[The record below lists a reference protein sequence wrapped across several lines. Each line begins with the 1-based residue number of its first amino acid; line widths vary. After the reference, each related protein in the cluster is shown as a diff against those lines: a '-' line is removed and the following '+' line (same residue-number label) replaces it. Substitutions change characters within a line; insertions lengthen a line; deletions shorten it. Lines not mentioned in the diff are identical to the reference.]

1 MSTTV
6 TTPTIPA
13 AITAM
18 AIEPDRKLATIVKI
32 SNIEQIPNATSIE
45 YVSFYDIGWQVVV
58 KKDENLKIGDLAIYF
73 SIGSVL
79 EKDNKNTAFLEGKQL
94 KTRRMLGYLSQGL
107 LGPLTWLV
115 DYGVTDLSTLTE
127 GMDVTEIMRVKKYIY
142 AEEVS
147 QYNNVTKEGSNRER
161 IPPYVPKTDEM
172 RIQDGTKVIRTI
184 LNSNV
189 VITRKEDGTSTTFI
203 FSKNQFK
210 VYGRNFLLNS
220 DDKNDAHYFAVCKKF
235 NLEESMTKLG
245 LNIAIQ
251 GETVGP
257 KIGKNKINLKDW
269 DFRVF
274 NIWNIDNQ
282 YYMEYDKVSAICND
296 LKLNTVPLLYRG
308 NFRSI
313 ILDLYFNT
321 CAPQIGYGAVFSRCS
336 NNFSIFA
343 DNFQIAENTQSKYGL
358 HYLEI
363 NKKYNIGTILAKTN
377 LNIALCGQIV
387 GHSVSNEYEF
397 HLQTIY
403 DIDLKEWLLHDKAI
417 EIAKLFGFNTNYLCD
432 EADIMKK
439 ILPLELKLLIAPIQN
454 EPEAIPDINREISKN
469 VQGMLLAF
477 ADSLYYPKKNPSD
490 NDDDNP
496 AEGIVVKTDYGLEA
510 ARHSFKVI
518 SNKFLLKHKI

>member
-6 TTPTIPA
+6 TTPTIPAAITPTIPA

-210 VYGRNFLLNS
+210 VYGRNFLL
-220 DDKNDAHYFAVCKKF
+220 KMMH
-235 NLEESMTKLG
+235 
-245 LNIAIQ
+245 
-251 GETVGP
+251 
-257 KIGKNKINLKDW
+257 
-269 DFRVF
+269 
-274 NIWNIDNQ
+274 
-282 YYMEYDKVSAICND
+282 
-296 LKLNTVPLLYRG
+296 
-308 NFRSI
+308 I
-313 ILDLYFNT
+313 ILRYVKNL
-321 CAPQIGYGAVFSRCS
+321 
-336 NNFSIFA
+336 
-343 DNFQIAENTQSKYGL
+343 
-358 HYLEI
+358 
-363 NKKYNIGTILAKTN
+363 IL
-377 LNIALCGQIV
+377 
-387 GHSVSNEYEF
+387 
-397 HLQTIY
+397 
-403 DIDLKEWLLHDKAI
+403 
-417 EIAKLFGFNTNYLCD
+417 
-432 EADIMKK
+432 
-439 ILPLELKLLIAPIQN
+439 
-454 EPEAIPDINREISKN
+454 KN
-469 VQGMLLAF
+469 Q
-477 ADSLYYPKKNPSD
+477 
-490 NDDDNP
+490 
-496 AEGIVVKTDYGLEA
+496 
-510 ARHSFKVI
+510 
-518 SNKFLLKHKI
+518 